1 MKLFWSPQTRST
13 RALWILEEAGVDYER
28 ELVDIQDP
36 KRENTAEFLEASPM
50 GKVPALVDGDVSMS
64 ESAAICLYVADRYAP
79 GTLAPAVDDA
89 RRGKFLYWLMYT
101 PAVIEPSMSE
111 KFNGVQHQPLPIGM
125 GRLRPHD
132 RDARTRH
139 RRQELDSGRH
149 LLGGRRHAR
158 IQRGIHAHVRHAARF
173 RDPRGVCGVVASHG
187 RPTGGRCSSTKCR
200 RRSHYWSRAGSH

>member
-111 KFNGVQHQPLPIGM
+111 KFNGVDTNRYRSGWGDFDLMIETLEGGIDGKNWILGDTFTAADVMLGSSVVFMRMFDMLPASEALEAYAE
-125 GRLRPHD
+125 RCLARP
-132 RDARTRH
+132 AY
-139 RRQELDSGRH
+139 RRALELNE
-149 LLGGRRHAR
+149 
-158 IQRGIHAHVRHAARF
+158 
-173 RDPRGVCGVVASHG
+173 P
-187 RPTGGRCSSTKCR
+187 SSP
-200 RRSHYWSRAGSH
+200 